1 MSVMVIKDDY
11 EEAVD
16 VEIPITDKKK
26 KQEVGNRDV
35 AYALEK
41 AGYKLKK
48 GIFKRKEKD
57 ND

>member
-16 VEIPITDKKK
+16 VEIPITNKK
-26 KQEVGNRDV
+26 KQELGNRDV